1 LVVTTALTAPAAVG
15 GVVRLIVSDRVVA
28 AVTEPMAPLVNVT
41 VLLAVV
47 GSKPK
52 PLIVNV
58 PALAARLIE
67 LLVMTGVTEAT

>member
-1 LVVTTALTAPAAVG
+1 
-15 GVVRLIVSDRVVA
+15 
-28 AVTEPMAPLVNVT
+28 MAPLVNVT